1 MKKHFCLT
9 IAFLLLL
16 SLTACAG
23 KEDVEYYV
31 TKRFV
36 VYDTGD
42 TNLIEYSY
50 DEKWRPLGSKTLLN
64 DEFASSVE
72 NVYNEDGTEVTVTT
86 RSALY
91 DGDTSVVR
99 QKFDEKGRLE
109 MAETTG
115 DGLQQFVTHYY
126 YDAEDR
132 LVKTVGFQAESEYQT
147 TTERA
152 YDKAGNLLCVSIDN
166 GMYASRQ
173 EYTYDED
180 GRCLS
185 RHDYQ
190 GQTLVGYTEYTWDGN
205 TQYGSVYYPDGSLQ
219 KNTIQNTYDDA
230 GNLLIEMTLNLL
242 GDMVR
247 CTYHEYTAT
256 DGTVSSGF
264 PELTNSK

>member
-1 MKKHFCLT
+1 MKKCLCLT
-9 IAFLLLL
+9 LALLLL
-16 SLTACAG
+16 LGLTACAG

-42 TNLIEYSY
+42 TNLIEYTY
-50 DEKWRPLGSKTLLN
+50 DDQWRPLGSKTLLN
-64 DEFASSVE
+64 DVFASSVE

-86 RSALY
+86 RSAIY
-91 DGDTSVVR
+91 DGDTTVVH

-109 MAETTG
+109 LAQTLEEGAVQAST
-115 DGLQQFVTHYY
+115 QYF
-126 YDAEDR
+126 YDDKDR
-132 LVKTVGFQAESEYQT
+132 LVKTIGSAADTEYQV
-147 TTERA
+147 TTERT
-152 YDKAGNLLCVSIDN
+152 YDDMGNLLTFSTDT
-166 GMYASRQ
+166 GLYASHTD
-173 EYTYDED
+173 YTYDSK

-190 GQTLVGYTEYTWDGN
+190 GQELTGYVEYTWEGN
-205 TQYGSVYYPDGSLQ
+205 TQYGSIYYPDGSLQ
-219 KNTIQNTYDDA
+219 KNTIRNTYDDA
-230 GNLLIEMTLNLL
+230 GNLLEELTLTLR

-264 PELTNSK
+264 AEATN

>member
-9 IAFLLLL
+9 MVFLLLL

-42 TNLIEYSY
+42 TNLIEYTY
-50 DEKWRPLGSKTLLN
+50 DEKWRPPGSKTLLN

-86 RSALY
+86 RSAIY
-91 DGDTSVVR
+91 DGDTTVVH

-109 MAETTG
+109 MAETLE
-115 DGLQQFVTHYY
+115 DGVPQSETRYF
-126 YDAEDR
+126 YDEKDR
-132 LVKTVGFQAESEYQT
+132 LIKTVGSTAGAEYQI
-147 TTERA
+147 TTERT
-152 YDKAGNLLCVSIDN
+152 YDAQSNLLILVTDT
-166 GMYASRQ
+166 GLYASRQ
-173 EYTYDED
+173 EYTYDKN

-185 RHDYQ
+185 CHDYQ
-190 GQTLVGYTEYTWDGN
+190 GQELTGYVEYIWDGN
-205 TQYGSVYYPDGSLQ
+205 TQYGSLYFPDGSLQ
-219 KNTIQNTYDDA
+219 KRTIRNTYDEA
-230 GNLLIEMTLNLL
+230 GNLLLEETMTLL
-242 GDMVR
+242 GDMIS

-256 DGTVSSGF
+256 DETVSSGF
-264 PELTNSK
+264 PELTNSN